1 MSSISLFKSISAVYP
16 DPNIFF
22 GITASVGDVASV
34 NPNSTKMLLANG
46 VSTFFINDKP
56 TEINGVKN
64 FRNPPSWLVIF
75 LVLPFYNIPP
85 FPKDL
90 ITFIISFIS
99 LFLSIK
105 AEPLIDESIFLLSY
119 HEY

>member
-1 MSSISLFKSISAVYP
+1 MSSISLFKSISEVYP

-22 GITASVGDVASV
+22 RITASVGDVASV
-34 NPNSTKMLLANG
+34 NPNITKMHVANG
-46 VSTFFINDKP
+46 VSTVFIHDKP
-56 TEINGVKN
+56 TEINGVKK
-64 FRNPPSWLVIF
+64 FRNPRSWLVIF
-75 LVLPFYNIPP
+75 LVLPFYNIPL

-105 AEPLIDESIFLLSY
+105 SEPLIEKSNFLLSY